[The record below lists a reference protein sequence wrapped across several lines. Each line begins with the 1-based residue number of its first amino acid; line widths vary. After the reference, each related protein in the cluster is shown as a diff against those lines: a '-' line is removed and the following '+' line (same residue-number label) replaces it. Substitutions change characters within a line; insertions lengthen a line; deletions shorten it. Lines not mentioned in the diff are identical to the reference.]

1 MPDGFTEV
9 ETELIDRLYQTG
21 MNKNVAKTLVFI
33 VKEGETKSREIES
46 GTGLRQPEVSVAVN
60 DLMEND
66 WITKDEVKKE
76 GKGRPVH
83 HYTLSKDFNDIIS
96 EIEEKEKEK
105 VKEIEENIE
114 EMKSFAKEIE

>member
-1 MPDGFTEV
+1 MTGEFTE
-9 ETELIDRLYQTG
+9 EENKLIDRLYKTG
-21 MNKNVAKTLVFI
+21 MNRKVAKTLIFI
-33 VKEGETKSREIES
+33 FKKGETNSREIEA

-83 HYTLSKDFNDIIS
+83 HYTLKKDFDEIIS

-105 VKEIEENIE
+105 IDEVEENVQ
-114 EMKSFAKEIE
+114 EIKKLVNQ